1 MKNVKQERGRL
12 ARVMKNPKHADGPTA
27 PRPVLVTGGAG
38 FIGSHLVE
46 RLLADGKSVVV
57 IDDFSTGSLAN
68 LATVKANPRLK
79 IIRSKISG
87 CNELPQLAAT
97 AEFIFHLA
105 ATVGVELVVKSALHV
120 LESSFHETE
129 ILLRAAAKRRTP
141 LLLTSTSEVYGKSSK
156 PEFGEDDDLL
166 IGPPGQSRW
175 SYACSKLT
183 DEFLALAY
191 AREKNLP
198 VIITRLF
205 NTVGPRQTGRYGM
218 VLPRFIAAA
227 KKNEPLKVFGDG
239 AQSRCFCLVNDV
251 VEALVRLQKRS
262 CDASSPDVIRAMR
275 ASRSRS
281 GDEASPPP
289 VFGEIF
295 NIGGT
300 EEISIGDLAKL
311 VVKTLGSKSKI
322 ELIPYDQAYAPGF
335 DDMRRRKPLVEKLES
350 FVKFKPRTPLREIIR
365 LTAA

>member
-1 MKNVKQERGRL
+1 MK
-12 ARVMKNPKHADGPTA
+12 HI
-27 PRPVLVTGGAG
+27 LVTGGAG

-46 RLLADGKSVVV
+46 RLLADGRRVVV
-57 IDDFSTGSLAN
+57 IDDLSTGRLEN
-68 LATVKANPRLK
+68 LRAVKSHPGLRLVQ
-79 IIRSKISG
+79 SKISE
-87 CNELPQLAAT
+87 CPRLPELAAK

-120 LESSFHETE
+120 LEASFHETQ
-129 ILLRAAAKRRTP
+129 ILLRAAAANRTP
-141 LLLTSTSEVYGKSSK
+141 LLLTSTSEVYGKSAK
-156 PEFGEDDDLL
+156 PAFGEDDDLL

-198 VIITRLF
+198 VTIARLF

-227 KKNEPLKVFGDG
+227 KKNEPLKVFGNG
-239 AQSRCFCLVNDV
+239 RQTRCFCHVCDA
-251 VEALVRLQKRS
+251 VEALVRLQS
-262 CDASSPDVIRAMR
+262 CPKAR
-275 ASRSRS
+275 
-281 GDEASPPP
+281 
-289 VFGEIF
+289 GEIF

-300 EEISIGDLAKL
+300 EEISILELARL

-322 ELIPYDQAYAPGF
+322 KLIPYDQAYAPGF
-335 DDMRRRKPLVEKLES
+335 DDMRRRKPLVKKLER
-350 FVKFKPRTPLREIIR
+350 FVKFRPRTPLREIIR
-365 LTAA
+365 LTA

>member
-1 MKNVKQERGRL
+1 MKKTE
-12 ARVMKNPKHADGPTA
+12 HI
-27 PRPVLVTGGAG
+27 LVTGGAG

-46 RLLADGKSVVV
+46 RLLGDGKTIVI
-57 IDDFSTGSLAN
+57 IDDFSTGSLEN
-68 LATVKANPRLK
+68 LRAVKKNPRLK
-79 IIRSKISG
+79 IIRAKISE
-87 CNELPQLAAT
+87 CKDLPKLAANS
-97 AEFIFHLA
+97 EFIFHLA

-120 LESSFHETE
+120 LETSFHETE
-129 ILLRAAAKRRTP
+129 ILLKAAAKNSTP
-141 LLLTSTSEVYGKSSK
+141 LLLTSTSEVYGKSAK

-198 VIITRLF
+198 VTIARLF
-205 NTVGPRQTGRYGM
+205 NTVGPKQTGRYGM

-239 AQSRCFCLVNDV
+239 RQTRCFCLVNDV
-251 VEALVRLQKRS
+251 VEALVRLQVCRKAR
-262 CDASSPDVIRAMR
+262 
-275 ASRSRS
+275 
-281 GDEASPPP
+281 
-289 VFGEIF
+289 GEIF

-300 EEISIGDLAKL
+300 EEVSMLELARL

-322 ELIPYDQAYAPGF
+322 ELIPYDKAYAPGF
-335 DDMRRRKPLVEKLES
+335 DDMRRRKPLVEKLER
-350 FVKFKPRTPLREIIR
+350 FVKFKPQTPLREIIR
-365 LTAA
+365 LTAK

>member
-1 MKNVKQERGRL
+1 M
-12 ARVMKNPKHADGPTA
+12 PSSIIHHPSSF
-27 PRPVLVTGGAG
+27 VLVTGGAG

-46 RLLADGKSVVV
+46 RLLADGKRVVV
-57 IDDFSTGSLAN
+57 IDDLSTGRLEN
-68 LATVKANPRLK
+68 LRAVKSNPRLRTVK
-79 IIRSKISG
+79 SKISESK
-87 CNELPQLAAT
+87 ELPKLAAK

-120 LESSFHETE
+120 LEASFHETQ
-129 ILLRAAAKRRTP
+129 ILLRAAAANRTP
-141 LLLTSTSEVYGKSSK
+141 LLLTSTSEVYGKSAK
-156 PEFGEDDDLL
+156 PAFGEDDDLL

-198 VIITRLF
+198 VTIARLF

-227 KKNEPLKVFGDG
+227 KRNEPLKVFGNG
-239 AQSRCFCLVNDV
+239 RQTRCFCHVSDA
-251 VEALVRLQKRS
+251 VEALVRLQNCPKAR
-262 CDASSPDVIRAMR
+262 
-275 ASRSRS
+275 
-281 GDEASPPP
+281 
-289 VFGEIF
+289 GEIF

-300 EEISIGDLAKL
+300 EEISILELARL

-322 ELIPYDQAYAPGF
+322 EMVSYDKAYSPGF
-335 DDMRRRKPLVEKLES
+335 DDMRRRKPLVKKLER
-350 FVKFKPRTPLREIIR
+350 FVKFKPQTPLREIIR
-365 LTAA
+365 LTAE

>member
-12 ARVMKNPKHADGPTA
+12 ARVMKNPKHAGEPPA
-27 PRPVLVTGGAG
+27 LRPVLVTGGAG
-38 FIGSHLVE
+38 FIGSHLAE
-46 RLLADGKSVVV
+46 RLLKDGKNVVI

-68 LATVKANPRLK
+68 LAAVKANPRLK
-79 IIRSKISG
+79 IIRSKISE
-87 CNELPQLAAT
+87 CSELPQLAAT

-129 ILLRAAAKRRTP
+129 ILLRAAAKNSTP
-141 LLLTSTSEVYGKSSK
+141 LLLTSTSEVYGKSAK
-156 PEFGEDDDLL
+156 PEFSEDDDLL

-175 SYACSKLT
+175 SYASAKLT

-198 VIITRLF
+198 VIIARLF

-227 KKNEPLKVFGDG
+227 KAGKPLKVFGDG
-239 AQSRCFCLVNDV
+239 KQSRCFGFVHDV
-251 VEALVRLQKRS
+251 IEALVRLQNCEK
-262 CDASSPDVIRAMR
+262 
-275 ASRSRS
+275 SR
-281 GDEASPPP
+281 
-289 VFGEIF
+289 GEIF

-300 EEISIGDLAKL
+300 EEVSILDLAKL

-335 DDMRRRKPLVEKLES
+335 DDMRRRKPLVKKLER
-350 FVKFKPRTPLREIIR
+350 FVKFKPQTPLREIIR
-365 LTAA
+365 LTAE